1 MESFCISSTGK
12 LYMEKGGAVR
22 QSGLRDVV
30 GYRIICVTY
39 LDVQAYG
46 DLHTQPHFWLDLGQ
60 C

>member
-1 MESFCISSTGK
+1 
-12 LYMEKGGAVR
+12 MEKGGAVR